1 MTAIESITTTVERPG
16 VAFEIYEAQLAVVS
30 FLARYRGRTVGGVP
44 PRPARLLPVG
54 IGQRRQGAEGDA
66 SAHRVGPSMYGG
78 PRACCFDDRPAPL
91 NGVRVLPVRP
101 HRRKDRLQP
110 GPLRPSAAGAPD
122 RHTRPRPLG
131 AWCVPVHGGAVR
143 PPPRWSLSLRKPE
156 GLSSEAHPELRP
168 Y

>member
-54 IGQRRQGAEGDA
+54 IGQRRRGAEGDA

-122 RHTRPRPLG
+122 RRTRPNRSELG
-131 AWCVPVHGGAVR
+131 VFLFTAEQYDHHHAALAVLLGSQR
-143 PPPRWSLSLRKPE
+143 S
-156 GLSSEAHPELRP
+156 A
-168 Y
+168 